1 MQTCEGRDFE
11 NKFIHLKT
19 INNME
24 TTILFNRYTTA
35 FAGLLLAVVLSGCG
49 ETETEKYDRFMSE
62 LECPVVLIGKTDKA
76 VAYPSIVVRD
86 AKGRIRTLAASP
98 NGDGWKMPSAV
109 ADSRSV
115 GDTLK
120 PCH

>member
-1 MQTCEGRDFE
+1 M
-11 NKFIHLKT
+11 KT
-19 INNME
+19 K
-24 TTILFNRYTTA
+24 TLFNRYTPA
-35 FAGLLLAVVLSGCG
+35 FASLLLAVVLSGCG

-76 VAYPSIVVRD
+76 VTYPSIVVRD
-86 AKGRIRTLAASP
+86 AKGRIRTLAASV
-98 NGDGWKMPSAV
+98 NGDGWKMPSAI
-109 ADSRSV
+109 ADSRNI

>member
-1 MQTCEGRDFE
+1 MT
-11 NKFIHLKT
+11 KFKFTTKT
-19 INNME
+19 AIALYAM
-24 TTILFNRYTTA
+24 
-35 FAGLLLAVVLSGCG
+35 LAVVLSGCG

-86 AKGRIRTLAASP
+86 AKGRIRTLAASG
-98 NGDGWKMPSAV
+98 NGDGWKMPSAI
-109 ADSRSV
+109 ADSRNI